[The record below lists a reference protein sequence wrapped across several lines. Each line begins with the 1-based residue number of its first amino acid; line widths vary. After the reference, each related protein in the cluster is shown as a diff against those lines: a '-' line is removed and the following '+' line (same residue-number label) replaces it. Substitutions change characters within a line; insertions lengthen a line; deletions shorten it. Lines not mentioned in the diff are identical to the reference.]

1 MLTPALRIRRH
12 PWPCEE
18 AFVKLRIVVEGKAY
32 EVEVDILEGTP
43 DPALAA
49 EPPIQ
54 SSVLPAAAK
63 VSLSGAGEDKII
75 RSPLAGLVV
84 RVYAKP
90 GREVLANEPLMVLE
104 AMKMET
110 SINAPVAGKIK
121 SVGVAPGD
129 AVKLDQILLQLE

>member
-1 MLTPALRIRRH
+1 M
-12 PWPCEE
+12 
-18 AFVKLRIVVEGKAY
+18 
-32 EVEVDILEGTP
+32 
-43 DPALAA
+43 
-49 EPPIQ
+49 
-54 SSVLPAAAK
+54 
-63 VSLSGAGEDKII
+63 
-75 RSPLAGLVV
+75 V